1 LPGLPLT
8 FDGTCAQTRTQ
19 TPRSWLRLPRIL
31 RMVRTPLG
39 SRGHCRR
46 PQWPGKE
53 GRNEEHRETHELLR
67 HGHDPKLAHQRAAT
81 RLDAQ
86 FDNLDQIPR
95 ELLAF
100 IEPTSLQAKIG
111 EFLRPGAGAGVGSPL
126 FMWAPITSSQ
136 CLREGTWHAFEV
148 LIGQRPGVAIPV
160 AVNEAE
166 CPLHAVTRTALG
178 LFSEKRASR
187 RRPDQAETDGAPGLS
202 GL

>member
-1 LPGLPLT
+1 MKSTGRPTNCYDTGMIQNLLTNAQRRGLM
-8 FDGTCAQTRTQ
+8 R
-19 TPRSWLRLPRIL
+19 
-31 RMVRTPLG
+31 
-39 SRGHCRR
+39 
-46 PQWPGKE
+46 
-53 GRNEEHRETHELLR
+53 
-67 HGHDPKLAHQRAAT
+67 
-81 RLDAQ
+81 Q

-111 EFLRPGAGAGVGSPL
+111 EFLCPGAGAGVGSPL

-148 LIGQRPGVAIPV
+148 LIGQRPGVAILV

>member
-1 LPGLPLT
+1 MKSTGRPTNCYDTGMIQNLLTNAQRRGLM
-8 FDGTCAQTRTQ
+8 R
-19 TPRSWLRLPRIL
+19 
-31 RMVRTPLG
+31 
-39 SRGHCRR
+39 
-46 PQWPGKE
+46 
-53 GRNEEHRETHELLR
+53 
-67 HGHDPKLAHQRAAT
+67 
-81 RLDAQ
+81 Q

-100 IEPTSLQAKIG
+100 VEPTSLQAKIG

-148 LIGQRPGVAIPV
+148 LIGQRPGVAILV

-166 CPLHAVTRTALG
+166 CPLHACDEDRLG

-187 RRPDQAETDGAPGLS
+187 RRPDQAETDGPPGLS